1 MAKSTKKKL
10 DELVDT
16 ETGEITQP
24 SETTESKEGDDK
36 KAKPALNKSFAS
48 LKNYKAKINFVDT
61 KYKPQEWI
69 DMSPAYKQTFN
80 LPGIPVG
87 HMSMIYGK
95 SDTGKSTMAMEL
107 AAYAQKQGM
116 VPVFIITENK
126 FSEKRAAAMG
136 VDWDNA
142 LLFKGVQTI
151 EAGTKLVKQVLDDLD
166 DPKQKDFKFDVVIIW
181 DSVGATP
188 TQDEFERKES
198 EEGGGAMM
206 KAAKVLKE
214 EFQRYLV
221 HRINGTR
228 ADTCPYNATLFVVNQ
243 GYQSPPN
250 LQMGKRNTTI
260 EPYGGDSLYLPS
272 TLVFRMGGV
281 MTRSSKVDA
290 TRNGVKMNYAIKSG
304 ILLDKNHITDT
315 SAKGTIV
322 CTNHGFVLDDPKAL
336 DEYKKQ
342 YAPDWDLEFDKNWA
356 SVSVD

>member
-1 MAKSTKKKL
+1 MAKTTKKKI
-10 DELVDT
+10 DNELVDT
-16 ETGEITQP
+16 ETGEILEQT
-24 SETTESKEGDDK
+24 SEQTEKKE
-36 KAKPALNKSFAS
+36 KPVLNKTFAA
-48 LKNYKAKINFVDT
+48 LKDYKAKINFVET

-87 HMSMIYGK
+87 HMCMIYGK

-107 AAYAQKQGM
+107 AAYCQKQGM

-126 FSEKRAAAMG
+126 FSEKRAEQMG
-136 VDWDNA
+136 VNWEQA
-142 LLFKGVQTI
+142 LLFKGVKTI
-151 EAGTKLVKQVLDDLD
+151 EEGTRLIKQILDDLD
-166 DPKQKDFKFDVVIIW
+166 DPKQKDFKFDAVFIW

-188 TQDEFERKES
+188 TKSELEKKDDE
-198 EEGGGAMM
+198 EEGGAMM

-228 ADTCPYNATLFVVNQ
+228 SETCPYNATLFVVNQ
-243 GYQSPPN
+243 GYMSPPN
-250 LQMGKRNTTI
+250 LQAGKRNTTV

-281 MTRSSKVDA
+281 LTRSSKVEA
-290 TRNGVKMNYAIKSG
+290 TRNGEKMNYAIKSG
-304 ILLDKNHITDT
+304 ILLDKNHITET

-342 YAPDWDLEFDKNWA
+342 YAPDWNLEYDKNWN

>member
-1 MAKSTKKKL
+1 MAKTAKKKI
-10 DELVDT
+10 DNELIDT
-16 ETGEITQP
+16 ETGEILETQNE
-24 SETTESKEGDDK
+24 STTPQEK
-36 KAKPALNKSFAS
+36 KAPVLNKSFS
-48 LKNYKAKINFVDT
+48 VLKDYKQKINFVET

-69 DMSPAYKQTFN
+69 DMSPAFKQTFN

-87 HMSMIYGK
+87 HMCMIYGK

-107 AAYAQKQGM
+107 AAYSQKQGM

-126 FSEKRAAAMG
+126 FSEERAEKMG
-136 VDWDNA
+136 VNWEQA
-142 LLFKGVQTI
+142 LLFKGVKTI
-151 EAGTKLVKQVLDDLD
+151 EEGTQLIKRVLDDLD
-166 DPKQKDFKFDVVIIW
+166 DPKQKDFKFDVVFIW

-188 TQDEFERKES
+188 TKSELEKKEDE
-198 EEGGGAMM
+198 EEGGAMM

-228 ADTCPYNATLFVVNQ
+228 AETCPYNATLFVVNQ
-243 GYQSPPN
+243 GYTSPPN

-290 TRNGVKMNYAIKSG
+290 IRNGEKMNYAIKSG
-304 ILLDKNHITDT
+304 VLLEKNHITET
-315 SAKGTIV
+315 SAKGTII

-336 DEYKKQ
+336 DEYKKK
-342 YAPDWDLEFDKNWA
+342 YAPDWNLEYDKNWN
-356 SVSVD
+356 SVSTD